1 MISRKAKILTTQGAV
16 PLWRMSRGATLKA
29 DEMVEKYVIKRRRG
43 LTMYEYVI
51 TTYIG
56 EYAII
61 CTPDT
66 PVVCDNESK
75 PIGQIERGDCIYV
88 EGVARPARLTMVK
101 SVKKRLSGEDMGAA
115 VSVRVIA
122 DRILIDGEQLH

>member
-1 MISRKAKILTTQGAV
+1 MISRKTKILTTQGTV
-16 PLWRMSRGATLKA
+16 SLWRLRRDAVLKA
-29 DEMVEKYVIKRRRG
+29 FETVEKYAIKRRRG
-43 LTMYEYVI
+43 LTMYEYTI
-51 TTYIG
+51 TTYVG
-56 EYAII
+56 EYTIT

-66 PVVCDNESK
+66 PVVCEKESK
-75 PIGQIERGDCIYV
+75 PIEKIGRGDCIYV

-101 SVKKRLSGEDMGAA
+101 SVKKRLSEEDMGAA